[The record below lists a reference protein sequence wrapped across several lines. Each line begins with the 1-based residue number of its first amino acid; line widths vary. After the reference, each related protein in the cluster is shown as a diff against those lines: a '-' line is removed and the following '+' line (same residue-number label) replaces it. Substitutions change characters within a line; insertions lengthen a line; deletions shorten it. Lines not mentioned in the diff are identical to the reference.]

1 MACRHHSMELMIT
14 VGYITI
20 FSPSTGPEVTLFKGL
35 QEVWNSLDP
44 TDIDL
49 PTLPPSLKQQK
60 ADLLRFV
67 NSKLSDPGSTPQDD
81 YKEFLELAKHG
92 WNCVPQESLQVTETW
107 SRPPSP
113 VDVEYHL
120 HP

>member
-1 MACRHHSMELMIT
+1 MACRHHSMELMIA

-20 FSPSTGPEVTLFKGL
+20 FRPSTGPEVTLFKGL

-60 ADLLRFV
+60 ADILRFI
-67 NSKLSDPGSTPQDD
+67 NSKIILNILKILKHYSLYPGIWCRCC
-81 YKEFLELAKHG
+81 E
-92 WNCVPQESLQVTETW
+92 NM
-107 SRPPSP
+107 SP
-113 VDVEYHL
+113 T
-120 HP
+120 